1 MGIFSCTEKQ
11 NSVTLHSEIRK
22 TDAISMRRSAPQKKM
37 TRPISSCEKALGN
50 QKEKSAK
57 TTYKYFSGNSPAT
70 LYRQGHRITN

>member
-22 TDAISMRRSAPQKKM
+22 TGAIHLTTPHYSRPLPRGSKR
-37 TRPISSCEKALGN
+37 TRKHSDK
-50 QKEKSAK
+50 KEKSAK

>member
-11 NSVTLHSEIRK
+11 NSVTLHSEIRQ
-22 TDAISMRRSAPQKKM
+22 TGAISMRRSAPQKM
-37 TRPISSCEKALGN
+37 TRPISSHEKALGN
-50 QKEKSAK
+50 KKEKSAK